1 MQGPRLRHCV
11 LTITNGF
18 YSSNFFDSEKSFQN
32 TQKRTIDNLEDLW
45 KQLLDQLAKKQG
57 IIEHELKL
65 EAWREKVQKVTV
77 WINEKLPSAQSDN
90 YGASLGEVSALKDS
104 FDRLE
109 NEVKGFKP
117 TIDQLKTEAEEIQLQ
132 DEYETLNSLWGVL
145 NEAIDKRREE
155 LNRAHTVQTY
165 LEDCKTALSFLR
177 QKNDFLAQS
186 PIPDNVTDL
195 EQALRTHQRAHQE
208 LRVCLKVF

>member
-1 MQGPRLRHCV
+1 M
-11 LTITNGF
+11 
-18 YSSNFFDSEKSFQN
+18 
-32 TQKRTIDNLEDLW
+32 
-45 KQLLDQLAKKQG
+45 
-57 IIEHELKL
+57 
-65 EAWREKVQKVTV
+65 TV

-117 TIDQLKTEAEEIQLQ
+117 TIENLKIEADEIHLQ
-132 DEYETLNSLWGVL
+132 DEYATLNALWGVL

-155 LNRAHTVQTY
+155 LSRAHTVQTY
-165 LEDCKTALSFLR
+165 LEDCKTALAFLR

-195 EQALRTHQRAHQE
+195 EQVLRTHQRAHQE
-208 LRVCLKVF
+208 LRVCLNIFLIDDKTSLNFSAMRARSPL

>member
-1 MQGPRLRHCV
+1 M
-11 LTITNGF
+11 
-18 YSSNFFDSEKSFQN
+18 
-32 TQKRTIDNLEDLW
+32 
-45 KQLLDQLAKKQG
+45 
-57 IIEHELKL
+57 
-65 EAWREKVQKVTV
+65 TV

-208 LRVCLKVF
+208 LRVCLKAF